1 MVSLRRNSDVSIAG
15 VVLLGVLIAAAG
27 AVPAVAA
34 TDLERL
40 SEQAQ
45 QALEAHHWPDASAA
59 LEQLAKAAP
68 AVPEVHANL
77 GLAYYFQG
85 RAAEA
90 LASFERALHLN
101 PKMPQAVVMSGI
113 CQAELGRDQEAV
125 AILDPAFHG
134 PSDPEI
140 GRLVGLHLQRSYS
153 ALEQFDKA
161 AATGEELLRRY
172 PRDPEILFQVS
183 RLHADRS
190 YRLMSELISAAPNSA
205 WVHYA
210 NAEVQESLERYD
222 TAIQEYQNVLKAEPS
237 MPGVHYR
244 LGRAIMLASHDP
256 EPMQKARKAF
266 EEELAIAPRNADA
279 AYELGEIFRQQ
290 ENYKV
295 AREYFS
301 RAVAE
306 HPEFIEAQIG
316 LGRTLLKQGQA
327 ADAVTHLR
335 EAARLDPSNQVP
347 HFLLAKAYE
356 AVGDSAGSR
365 NEIDSYRKLQQE
377 GAIAR
382 IRASGAPTAQQLDH

>member
-15 VVLLGVLIAAAG
+15 VVLLGVLIATGG
-27 AVPAVAA
+27 AFPALAA

-45 QALEAHHWPDASAA
+45 QALEAHHWSDASAA

-68 AVPEVHANL
+68 SVPEVHANL

-85 RAAEA
+85 RPAES

-101 PKMPQAVVMSGI
+101 PKMPQAVIMSGI

-134 PSDPEI
+134 TSDPEI

-190 YRLMSELISAAPNSA
+190 YRLMSELFSAAPNSA

-222 TAIQEYQNVLKAEPS
+222 T
-237 MPGVHYR
+237 
-244 LGRAIMLASHDP
+244 
-256 EPMQKARKAF
+256 
-266 EEELAIAPRNADA
+266 
-279 AYELGEIFRQQ
+279 
-290 ENYKV
+290 
-295 AREYFS
+295 
-301 RAVAE
+301 
-306 HPEFIEAQIG
+306 
-316 LGRTLLKQGQA
+316 
-327 ADAVTHLR
+327 
-335 EAARLDPSNQVP
+335 
-347 HFLLAKAYE
+347 
-356 AVGDSAGSR
+356 
-365 NEIDSYRKLQQE
+365 
-377 GAIAR
+377 
-382 IRASGAPTAQQLDH
+382 